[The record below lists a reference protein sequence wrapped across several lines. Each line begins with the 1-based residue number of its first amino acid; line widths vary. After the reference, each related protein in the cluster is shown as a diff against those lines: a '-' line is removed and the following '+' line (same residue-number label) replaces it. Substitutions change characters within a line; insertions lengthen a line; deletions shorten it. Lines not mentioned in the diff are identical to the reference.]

1 MMENNKKNNS
11 LWIRVAQIAGAF
23 AFIISMLLI
32 VNYAQ
37 YKRIDPVETE
47 LINTLVDRLNKT
59 PEDTQ
64 LREEIRALDLLV
76 RKAYFTNQWQVRT
89 GGYLLLLSIAV
100 LVIAMQVIK
109 SNSEK
114 KVSIAHKEEA
124 FLDQK
129 NARLWISISGAI
141 IVSLALV
148 FAFLTHNELSEQF
161 ARAALPDNT
170 ENTLN
175 DNETADNNLI
185 TAEIISISEETV
197 VEEETE
203 TKLVPESK
211 PEVKVEKKSKAN
223 KTKQSE
229 DNIKQSDNNIK
240 DLENNAKPKEADLKE
255 KPEKKSPPPKKTESE
270 FPSDQ
275 EIKRNYPTFR
285 GPGGNGISY
294 HKNIPV
300 VWDATTGENILWKT
314 KIPLHGYNS
323 PIIWGDKIFLSG
335 ATSSKREVYCIDSN
349 SGKILWTVDVKNIQ
363 GSPAT
368 SPKVTDDTG
377 QAAPT
382 LATDGKRVYAVF
394 ANGDIIAINMDG
406 KQLWARNLGSTGNHY
421 GHSSSLMLYQNIL
434 ILQYDTKTS
443 PKLMGLS
450 VSTGETLWSTPRKVK
465 VSWASPVVVNTG
477 TKTEVLIVA
486 DPDVSSY
493 DPITG
498 KENWKVDCI
507 FGEVGPSVGYADGVV
522 YAVNEYAKLVAI
534 KIGETPEIIWESDEY
549 LSDVPSPV
557 ATKDL
562 LFMATSY
569 GVVVCYDAKTGEIQW
584 EQEYDNGFYSSPILV
599 EGSIYLIDMDGIM
612 HIFSAENKFISL
624 GDSPIGEDCMTT
636 PAMADGRIYIRGN
649 EHLFCIGDE

>member
-1 MMENNKKNNS
+1 MKTINENTR

-23 AFIISMLLI
+23 AFVISMLLI

-47 LINTLVDRLNKT
+47 LINTLVDRLNT
-59 PEDTQ
+59 NPEDTQ
-64 LREEIRALDLLV
+64 LRDEIRALDLLV

-109 SNSEK
+109 SNSGKE
-114 KVSIAHKEEA
+114 VSLADKEEA

-141 IVSLALV
+141 IVAMALV
-148 FAFLTHNELSEQF
+148 FAFLTHNELSEEF
-161 ARAALPDNT
+161 AVAALS
-170 ENTLN
+170 ENT
-175 DNETADNNLI
+175 DDVFVNEKVIENNLI
-185 TAEIISISEETV
+185 TEDSVFVSNEEIDNNENELTI
-197 VEEETE
+197 
-203 TKLVPESK
+203 VPESTEEK
-211 PEVKVEKKSKAN
+211 PVVVSK
-223 KTKQSE
+223 KQSE
-229 DNIKQSDNNIK
+229 NNTDKPGDNS
-240 DLENNAKPKEADLKE
+240 KPQEADLKE
-255 KPEKKSPPPKKTESE
+255 KPEKKSPPPKKKESE

-275 EIKRNYPTFR
+275 EIKRNHPTFR

-300 VWDATTGENILWKT
+300 VWDAPTGENILWKT

-323 PIIWGDKIFLSG
+323 PIIWEDKIFLSG
-335 ATSSKREVYCIDSN
+335 ATSLKRDVYCIDRN
-349 SGKILWTVDVKNIQ
+349 TGKILWTVDVKNIQ

-382 LATDGKRVYAVF
+382 LATDGKRVYAIF
-394 ANGDIIAINMDG
+394 ANGDIIAIDMDG
-406 KQLWARNLGSTGNHY
+406 KQIWARNLGSTGNHY

-477 TKTEVLIVA
+477 SQTEILIAA

-493 DPITG
+493 DPVTG
-498 KENWKVDCI
+498 KENWKIDCI
-507 FGEVGPSVGYADGVV
+507 FGEVGPSVAYADGVV

-534 KIGETPEIIWESDEY
+534 KTGETPKIIWESNEY

-557 ATKDL
+557 ATPKL

-569 GVVVCYDAKTGEIQW
+569 GAVICYDAKNGEVYW
-584 EQEYDNGFYSSPILV
+584 KQEYDNGFYSSPMLA
-599 EGSIYLIDMDGIM
+599 EGKIYLMDMTGIM
-612 HIFSAENKFISL
+612 HIFSAENKFVSL

-636 PAMADGRIYIRGN
+636 PAMADGKIYIRGN
-649 EHLFCIGDE
+649 EHLFCIGIK